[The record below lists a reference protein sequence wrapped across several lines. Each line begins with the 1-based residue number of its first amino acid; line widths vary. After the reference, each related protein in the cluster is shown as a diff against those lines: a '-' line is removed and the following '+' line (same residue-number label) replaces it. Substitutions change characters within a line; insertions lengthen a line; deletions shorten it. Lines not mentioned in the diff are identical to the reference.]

1 MNKKTILVG
10 TLEDKEIYLKNLPL
24 FIIRNKESLIDFKNN
39 DIEHG
44 FFHALNRDIAKEYL
58 GIDDESSIVL
68 MERDEYINT
77 HIKIFNQQNE
87 DIELLDILNKNNIK
101 IVNLSNQD
109 DVAWVSKELSPYIGK
124 NFIVAEVEE
133 NQLPTITQ
141 FKNMAKRNKDNGK
154 YKSLGES
161 LNALAKDYGY
171 KEYRAIKS
179 ILEKQHSFYHQTIY
193 KELFTN
199 KETKCIKDDK
209 NIKTCYCTVCLTKR
223 KSYLH
228 DIYELL
234 DIAYKVHSF
243 KDFLILV
250 NRLAEK
256 LYFPELL
263 RDNRLNNLFYFKDI
277 IAKKLKILLTPDKD
291 DSTLQSQIFTFITDM
306 KTIIVS
312 EALIDIKNSITL
324 NKFVQEKII
333 EYNPDAILISNHL
346 LYKNKKG
353 IKELE
358 DKGIIVSVIK

>member
-1 MNKKTILVG
+1 M
-10 TLEDKEIYLKNLPL
+10 
-24 FIIRNKESLIDFKNN
+24 
-39 DIEHG
+39 
-44 FFHALNRDIAKEYL
+44 
-58 GIDDESSIVL
+58 
-68 MERDEYINT
+68 
-77 HIKIFNQQNE
+77 
-87 DIELLDILNKNNIK
+87 
-101 IVNLSNQD
+101 
-109 DVAWVSKELSPYIGK
+109 
-124 NFIVAEVEE
+124 
-133 NQLPTITQ
+133 
-141 FKNMAKRNKDNGK
+141 
-154 YKSLGES
+154 
-161 LNALAKDYGY
+161 
-171 KEYRAIKS
+171 
-179 ILEKQHSFYHQTIY
+179 
-193 KELFTN
+193 
-199 KETKCIKDDK
+199 
-209 NIKTCYCTVCLTKR
+209 
-223 KSYLH
+223 
-228 DIYELL
+228 
-234 DIAYKVHSF
+234 HSF
-243 KDFLILV
+243 KDFLIFV